1 MQRMNRDQMARR
13 VAQELADGFSPDL
26 LHRVLDRYA
35 ALCSATI
42 RVNARDNL
50 DEWFD
55 RAPVAMIVAPDR
67 PCNT

>member
-1 MQRMNRDQMARR
+1 MLRR
-13 VAQELADGFSPDL
+13 RLGPREVGTADG
-26 LHRVLDRYA
+26 
-35 ALCSATI
+35 CSATI